1 MKLTKKILGT
11 TKKPRVIVFRSN
23 KGVTAS
29 FIDDAKN
36 ITIFSATSL
45 KIKEGKT
52 KTEKAKA
59 LGLNLG
65 SVAKGKK
72 ITEIVF
78 DRNRYIYHG
87 QVKALAEGLRESGL
101 KF

>member
-1 MKLTKKILGT
+1 MKLTNKIHGSAKT
-11 TKKPRVIVFRSN
+11 PRVIVFRSN

-29 FIDDAKN
+29 FIDDDKN
-36 ITIFSATSL
+36 ITIFSASSL

-52 KTEKAKA
+52 KTEKAKI

-65 SVAKGKK
+65 SVAKDKK

-87 QVKALAEGLRESGL
+87 QVKSLAEGLRESGL